1 VTRVTLGDGGGRR
14 AALLLAGGAGT
25 VSLLGYAAGVPWLV
39 AASPRP
45 HVAHIGLFG
54 ALFLIYLLSMW
65 IILRRP
71 LADPLLVSLVLG
83 FGLLFRLS
91 LLGTPVLLSSDLYR
105 YFWDGRVQ
113 WAGISPYRYAPD
125 APELAFL
132 RDQAIHPHINRPMK
146 PTVYPPGAQAVF
158 ALVARVAPDSIPAW
172 RAFLLAS
179 DVVTGALLLAL
190 LRRMGAPAAVIV
202 YAWSPLVVF
211 EGVQAGHLDLVVI
224 PLVLAALLWRQAGSS
239 MSAGVALG
247 AAVLM
252 KLYPVVLV
260 PAWWRPRDWRF
271 PATVAATVALGYVPH
286 AAGVGLGALGF
297 LPEYLGR
304 AEDHNI
310 GLRALLTYP
319 LALTD
324 EMGRAAVMALMF
336 ALMAVVLIAIG
347 QAKGDDP
354 AALAR
359 AGTFAIG
366 SYLLLVPTSMHPWY
380 VLWIVPFLC
389 LWPSPPW
396 LFFSGAVV
404 LSYMSYV
411 VDPAPIPWWAWLAE
425 YGPLYA
431 LLILSGVR
439 ALTRSP
445 SSSCWW
451 PSRRVPAALAAR
463 DVGGQEMASH
473 TPRGS
478 GRAGDG
484 AALLDSRRG
493 S

>member
-1 VTRVTLGDGGGRR
+1 MTLGSGGVRR
-14 AALLLAGGAGT
+14 QAGAVLLVGSLGV

-54 ALFLIYLLSMW
+54 ALFLIYLLATW

-71 LADPLLVSLVLG
+71 SVDRLLVGLVLG

-91 LLGTPVLLSSDLYR
+91 LLDTPVLLSSDLYR
-105 YFWDGRVQ
+105 YLWDGRVQ
-113 WAGISPYRYAPD
+113 WAGISPYRYAPA
-125 APELAFL
+125 APELAPL
-132 RDQAIHPHINRPMK
+132 RDETVHPHINRPTK

-158 ALVARVAPDSIPAW
+158 ALVARAVPDSIPAW
-172 RAFLLAS
+172 RSFLLAC
-179 DVVTGALLLAL
+179 DVVTGGLLLVL
-190 LRRMGAPAAVIV
+190 LRRMGAPGAAVVV

-211 EGVQAGHLDLVVI
+211 EGVQAGHVDLAVI

-239 MSAGVALG
+239 VSAGIALG
-247 AAVLM
+247 AAVLL
-252 KLYPVVLV
+252 KLYPIVLL

-271 PATVAATVALGYVPH
+271 PATVATTVALGYLPH
-286 AAGVGLGALGF
+286 AAGVGLDALGF

-319 LALTD
+319 LGLTG
-324 EMGRAAVMALMF
+324 EVGRAAVMALLF
-336 ALMAVVLIAIG
+336 ALMAAVLIGIG
-347 QAKGDDP
+347 RARGDDP

-359 AGTFAIG
+359 AGALAVGT
-366 SYLLLVPTSMHPWY
+366 YLLLVPTSMHPWY

-389 LWPSPPW
+389 VSPSPPW

-404 LSYMSYV
+404 LAYMSYV
-411 VDPAPIPWWAWLAE
+411 MEPAPIPWWAWLAE

-439 ALTRSP
+439 ALA
-445 SSSCWW
+445 
-451 PSRRVPAALAAR
+451 RRMPAAVAVR
-463 DVGGQEMASH
+463 
-473 TPRGS
+473 TT
-478 GRAGDG
+478 
-484 AALLDSRRG
+484 
-493 S
+493 